1 MNIIKA
7 YKSCAACKYQRRKC
21 SKDCPLA
28 PYFPGD
34 KPKMFANAH
43 RLFGVSNILTIL
55 QEVKD
60 EDKDEAMKSIIFESD
75 IRARFR
81 THGCLGVIKMYETAL
96 KECIKELDDVE
107 RLLDYCKLNCNSE
120 PSTSSQIPIFNN
132 IGDAPNYYHNNIS
145 DIIPPS
151 EGDYYAMEDNPNLI
165 VTKGLSNN
173 EELVLDQGVDAQII
187 TNFDLVEDKV
197 FSDYSGGDYAMEEL
211 VLDRGVDTK
220 IHTTF
225 DLGEE
230 EIFSDN
236 YNIDDLIYFGQ
247 PFEEKDAS
255 QFSR

>member
-34 KPKMFANAH
+34 KPKMFANAY
-43 RLFGVSNILTIL
+43 RLFGVSNLLTIL
-55 QEVKD
+55 KEVKD
-60 EDKDEAMKSIIFESD
+60 EDKDKAMKSIIFESD

-81 THGCLGVIKMYETAL
+81 THGCLGVIKMYESAL

-151 EGDYYAMEDNPNLI
+151 DGDYAMEDHPNLL

-173 EELVLDQGVDAQII
+173 EELVLDRGVDAQII
-187 TNFDLVEDKV
+187 TNFDLVKEKI
-197 FSDYSGGDYAMEEL
+197 FSDYSGGDYAMEDNTTLMGTKGLSHNEEL
-211 VLDRGVDTK
+211 VHDQGVDTK
-220 IHTTF
+220 IYAT
-225 DLGEE
+225 LGEE
-230 EIFSDN
+230 GIFSDN
-236 YNIDDLIYFGQ
+236 YNIDDLISFG
-247 PFEEKDAS
+247 
-255 QFSR
+255 

>member
-34 KPKMFANAH
+34 KPKIFANAH

-55 QEVKD
+55 KVVKD

-75 IRARFR
+75 IRARFQ
-81 THGCLGVIKMYETAL
+81 THGCLGVIKMYESAL

-107 RLLDYCKLNCNSE
+107 RLLDYCKLNCHSV
-120 PSTSSQIPIFNN
+120 PSTN
-132 IGDAPNYYHNNIS
+132 HNIS
-145 DIIPPS
+145 DIIIPP
-151 EGDYYAMEDNPNLI
+151 GDGGYAMGDNPSLI

-173 EELVLDQGVDAQII
+173 EEFVLDRGVDAQII
-187 TNFDLVEDKV
+187 TNFDLVEEER
-197 FSDYSGGDYAMEEL
+197 FSDYSDGDYAMEDNTNLMGTKGLSHNEEL
-211 VLDRGVDTK
+211 VLDTK
-220 IHTTF
+220 IYTTF
-225 DLGEE
+225 DLAEE
-230 EIFSDN
+230 EIFSD
-236 YNIDDLIYFGQ
+236 YNIDIDDLIYFGQ

-255 QFSR
+255 QFNRY

>member
-55 QEVKD
+55 KVV
-60 EDKDEAMKSIIFESD
+60 KDEAMKSIIFESD
-75 IRARFR
+75 IRARFQ
-81 THGCLGVIKMYETAL
+81 THGCLGVIKMYESAL

-107 RLLDYCKLNCNSE
+107 RLLDYCKLNCHSV
-120 PSTSSQIPIFNN
+120 PSTN
-132 IGDAPNYYHNNIS
+132 HNIS

-151 EGDYYAMEDNPNLI
+151 DGDYAMEDNTNLMG
-165 VTKGLSNN
+165 TKVLSHN
-173 EELVLDQGVDAQII
+173 EELVLD
-187 TNFDLVEDKV
+187 K
-197 FSDYSGGDYAMEEL
+197 
-211 VLDRGVDTK
+211 GVDTK
-220 IHTTF
+220 IYTTF

-230 EIFSDN
+230 EIFSD
-236 YNIDDLIYFGQ
+236 YNIDIDDLIYFGQ

-255 QFSR
+255 QFSMQVLICSFN